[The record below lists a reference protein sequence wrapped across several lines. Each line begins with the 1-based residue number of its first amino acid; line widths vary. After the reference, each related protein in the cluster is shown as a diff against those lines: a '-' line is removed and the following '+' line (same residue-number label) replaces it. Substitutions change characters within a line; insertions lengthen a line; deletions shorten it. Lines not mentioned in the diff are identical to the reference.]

1 MKSPL
6 LLSVLVPSILGVLA
20 LTACAGTPAADSG
33 GNRPTARVT
42 SLFEFPEIPGG
53 AKVYLQFQD
62 SSGKSARQ
70 EELKPGETSKV
81 LEIQNLG
88 TPNPANLAA
97 PLSFKPVGATVTK
110 EPTPSSA
117 KIYGLALLIFV
128 DKNASGGF
136 DEGELL
142 FMTHDRVLYSTAA
155 FTAAYSESV
164 NAKTMTTTVSA
175 EVGWTRLEHFVYLP
189 LGSSEYKRT
198 LTSTGDRTFYLHKP
212 TPETSM

>member
-1 MKSPL
+1 MKSFL
-6 LLSVLVPSILGVLA
+6 LLPLLGVLA

-42 SLFEFPEIPGG
+42 SLFEFPEIPSG

-88 TPNPANLAA
+88 TPDPANLAA
-97 PLSFKPVGATVTK
+97 PLSFKPAGATVVQ
-110 EPTPSSA
+110 EPSPSSA
-117 KIYGLALLIFV
+117 KIYGLAPLIFV
-128 DKNASGGF
+128 DKNGNGTF
-136 DEGELL
+136 DNGELL
-142 FMTHDRVLYSTAA
+142 FMTHDRVLYATAA
-155 FTAAYSESV
+155 FTAAYSEPVGSR
-164 NAKTMTTTVSA
+164 TMTTTVSA
-175 EVGWTRLEHFVYLP
+175 QVGWTRLEHFVYLP
-189 LGSSEYKRT
+189 LNSSEYKRS

>member
-1 MKSPL
+1 MKSTL
-6 LLSVLVPSILGVLA
+6 LLSVLGILA

-62 SSGKSARQ
+62 SSGKSVRL
-70 EELKPGETSKV
+70 EELKAGETSRV

-88 TPNPANLAA
+88 TPAAADLAA
-97 PLSFKPVGATVTK
+97 PLSFKPAGATVVQ
-110 EPTPSSA
+110 EPSPSSA
-117 KIYGLALLIFV
+117 KIYGLAPLIFT
-128 DKNASGGF
+128 DKNGSGSL
-136 DEGELL
+136 DDGELL
-142 FMTHDRVLYSTAA
+142 FMTHDRVLYSTTS
-155 FTAAYSESV
+155 FTAAYSEPVGSS
-164 NAKTMTTTVSA
+164 TMLTKVSA
-175 EVGWTRLEHFVYLP
+175 QTGWTRLEHFVYLP

-198 LTSTGDRTFYLHKP
+198 LTSAGDRTFYLHKP